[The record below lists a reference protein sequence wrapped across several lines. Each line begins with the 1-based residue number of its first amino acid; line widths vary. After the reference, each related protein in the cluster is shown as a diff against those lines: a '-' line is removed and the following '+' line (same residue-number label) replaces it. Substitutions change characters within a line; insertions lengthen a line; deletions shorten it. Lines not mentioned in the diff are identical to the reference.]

1 LGGEKGNKRRK
12 PIPNK
17 RRPNKFE
24 IQQPDFSMYHTQ
36 IASIALALSVAIL
49 ADDITFIGVTDDALL
64 IPVVIFSI

>member
-1 LGGEKGNKRRK
+1 
-12 PIPNK
+12 
-17 RRPNKFE
+17 
-24 IQQPDFSMYHTQ
+24 MYHTQ